1 MTYIIVL
8 QYNNYQSTQ
17 NLLQSLQHLK
27 GDFKIVL
34 IDNHSTNNASL
45 EIQNYLP
52 AMNNLSIH
60 FIASSKN
67 GGYAYGNNIGIKYAM
82 AQEDCEYIWILNND
96 TAVTPNALKALIS
109 KSQSDLRIGIIG
121 GKLLYMYDKKTVQ
134 SIGAYTDMRFGIGHS
149 ITSESQLD
157 RLDHIHGASLF
168 LTHQCVKEVGVLS
181 EEYFLYNEDTDYG
194 FRVRQKG
201 FTIVVA
207 LDAIIYH
214 QSGATTG
221 NSETGRERTEMADL
235 LSINNRK
242 ILARKFFKQ
251 MRWIYLGIFY
261 SALLRFFRGQFTRG
275 FKVLA
280 LLFCDLDSTKYI
292 K

>member
-17 NLLQSLQHLK
+17 NLLQSLKHLK

-34 IDNHSTNNASL
+34 IDNHSTNSASL
-45 EIQNYLP
+45 KIQKYLP
-52 AMNNLSIH
+52 TMNNLSIH

-67 GGYAYGNNIGIKYAM
+67 GGYAYGNNIGIKYALL
-82 AQEDCEYIWILNND
+82 QEDCKYIWVLNND
-96 TAVTPNALKALIS
+96 TEVTKDALDALVAKS
-109 KSQSDLRIGIIG
+109 KDNPRVGVVGS
-121 GKLLYMYDKKTVQ
+121 KLLYVYDKKTVQ
-134 SIGAYTDMRFGIGHS
+134 SIGAYTNMRFGIGHS
-149 ITSESQLD
+149 ITDKSQLH

-168 LTHQCVKEVGVLS
+168 LTRQCLKEVGLLS

-201 FTIVVA
+201 FTITVA
-207 LDAIIYH
+207 LDAVIYH

-221 NSETGRERTEMADL
+221 NSNTGKERTEMADL

-251 MRWIYLGIFY
+251 IHWVYLGIFY

-280 LLFCDLDSTKYI
+280 LLFYDIDTTKYI